1 MLEAMKD
8 AIGNVNAVRFT
19 SALGD
24 HPVCLSSEGELSF
37 EMEKVLK
44 RMPGAE
50 EGIPTASVV
59 LEININHP
67 IADKLSTLYES
78 DNEKLGKYAKIL
90 YGEACL
96 ISGISI
102 ENPKEFGNLITE
114 LM

>member
-1 MLEAMKD
+1 MLAAMKD
-8 AIGNVNAVRFT
+8 AIGSVSAVRFT

-50 EGIPTASVV
+50 DGAPSASIV
-59 LEININHP
+59 LEINLNHP
-67 IADKLSTLYES
+67 IAEKLSALFES
-78 DNEKLGKYAKIL
+78 DKEKLLKYAKIL

-96 ISGISI
+96 ISGIAI